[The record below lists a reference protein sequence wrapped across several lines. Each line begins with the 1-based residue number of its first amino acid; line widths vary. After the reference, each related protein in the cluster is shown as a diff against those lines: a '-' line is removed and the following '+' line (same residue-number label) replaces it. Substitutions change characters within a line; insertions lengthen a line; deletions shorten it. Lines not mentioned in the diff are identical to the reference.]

1 MCDIYEYVGSEQNFK
16 NLVDK
21 ILDQL
26 KKKNAW
32 FLKSLNALVLS
43 IIIIEFISY

>member
-1 MCDIYEYVGSEQNFK
+1 MFIKGLLWGRKQIYEMCDIYEYVGSEQNFK

-26 KKKNAW
+26 KKKTHD
-32 FLKSLNALVLS
+32 F
-43 IIIIEFISY
+43 

>member
-16 NLVDK
+16 NLVDN

-26 KKKNAW
+26 KKNAW

>member
-16 NLVDK
+16 NLVDS

-26 KKKNAW
+26 KKTHD
-32 FLKSLNALVLS
+32 F
-43 IIIIEFISY
+43 